1 MGIGKNRRTKMNDQE
16 KAHRRLLDAVNT
28 YIGADQTGSKQ
39 EIRDAVAELHASRAE
54 SQILLYPPTGPE
66 PMNLGV

>member
-1 MGIGKNRRTKMNDQE
+1 MNDQE

-28 YIGADQTGSKQ
+28 YIGADQNGSQQ

-54 SQILLYPPTGPE
+54 SQKLLYQPQQQAPIQAHKR
-66 PMNLGV
+66 